1 MLLRALVTVAFM
13 FLLLPAPA
21 WAQGS
26 ASLEQLQLSRGED
39 GLRLAYGVK
48 LELPRAAE
56 DALHKGVPLY
66 FAAEARVARKRWYWR
81 DATLGRAERQWR
93 LSYQALTRQYRLS
106 TGGLHQSYE
115 GLNEALTAVR
125 RASAWA
131 IELREEPDPGA
142 AYVLSFSLR
151 LDTRQLPAP
160 LQIGLGAEA
169 EWGVRSER
177 PVHPAELGLAS

>member
-66 FAAEARVARKRWYWR
+66 FAAEARVARKRWY
-81 DATLGRAERQWR
+81 
-93 LSYQALTRQYRLS
+93 
-106 TGGLHQSYE
+106 
-115 GLNEALTAVR
+115 
-125 RASAWA
+125 
-131 IELREEPDPGA
+131 
-142 AYVLSFSLR
+142 
-151 LDTRQLPAP
+151 
-160 LQIGLGAEA
+160 
-169 EWGVRSER
+169 
-177 PVHPAELGLAS
+177 

>member
-1 MLLRALVTVAFM
+1 MLLRALVTAAFM
-13 FLLLPAPA
+13 LLLPALT

-26 ASLEQLQLSRGED
+26 ASLEQLQLSRAEE

-48 LELPRAAE
+48 LDLPLAAA

-66 FAAEARVARKRWYWR
+66 FVAEARVARKRWYWR
-81 DATLGRAERQWR
+81 DATVGRAERQWR

-106 TGGLHQSYE
+106 TGGLHQSFE
-115 GLNEALTAVR
+115 GLSEALGAVR
-125 RASAWA
+125 RASAWP

-142 AYVLSFSLR
+142 EYLLSFSLR

-169 EWGVRSER
+169 DWGVRTER
-177 PVHPAELGLAS
+177 AVHPIELGLAS